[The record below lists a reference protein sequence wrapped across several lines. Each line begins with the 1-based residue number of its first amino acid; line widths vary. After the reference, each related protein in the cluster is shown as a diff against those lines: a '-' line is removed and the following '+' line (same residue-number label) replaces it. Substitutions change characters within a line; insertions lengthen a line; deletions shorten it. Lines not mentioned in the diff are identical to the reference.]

1 VAAAIN
7 SGIEVAKRT
16 GITLVGFAR
25 GKRMNAYT
33 HVERI
38 TF

>member
-1 VAAAIN
+1 MAAAIN
-7 SGIEVAKRT
+7 SGIDVAKRT

-25 GKRMNAYT
+25 GHRMNAYT
-33 HVERI
+33 YTERI